1 MQTPLTWGRTGL
13 YDNAARHS
21 ARKPDIRGDCC
32 REAVYA
38 ILNWGNAK
46 KIGAIIVYRGGKIGL
61 FYKMD
66 LERVGKGWY
75 EVGPIR
81 PPSEGK
87 DHSLLLRVTRN
98 CPWNQCEFCR
108 TYKKQKYGARAVEEV
123 KADIDTVK
131 ALAEEIKSA
140 SWQIGMGGNVN
151 SEVITAMIKSN
162 PELYGENDEELVNRR
177 LNCLFSVAN
186 WLYSGGANV
195 FLQDANTPQMHTPEL
210 LEILFYLKEKFPG
223 IERITSYA
231 RSKTIARK
239 TDEQMRQLK
248 EAGLKRLHIGMESGL
263 DEVLEDVKKG
273 VTAEEQIIA
282 GKKTKAAGITLS
294 EYIMPGLGGRKWSER
309 HAVESARVLN
319 EIDADF
325 IRLRSFTPR
334 RNSPM
339 YEKVLAGQFSALNED
354 EVVAEI
360 GLFVKNLNCSSY
372 LISDQMVNLLWEI
385 EGRLPRDKE
394 AILKKIDNYLQKP
407 EHERLRICLDR
418 RLSAYVSISGFL
430 DHGLSAKVDEARRLI
445 DQKAPE
451 AGQKVREILDII
463 KPLFI

>member
-1 MQTPLTWGRTGL
+1 M
-13 YDNAARHS
+13 
-21 ARKPDIRGDCC
+21 
-32 REAVYA
+32 
-38 ILNWGNAK
+38 
-46 KIGAIIVYRGGKIGL
+46 YRDGKIGS

-66 LERVGKGWY
+66 LDRVGKGWF
-75 EVGPIR
+75 EIGPIR
-81 PPSEGK
+81 PPSEGR

-98 CPWNQCEFCR
+98 CPWNLCEFCR
-108 TYKKQKYGARAVEEV
+108 TYKKQKYSARTVEEV
-123 KADIDTVK
+123 KTDIDTVK

-140 SWQIGMGGNVN
+140 SWQIGMGGNVT

-162 PELYGENDEELVNRR
+162 PELYGIDDEELVNQR

-186 WLYSGGANV
+186 WLYSGGATV
-195 FLQDANTPQMHTPEL
+195 FLQDANTPQMRTPDL
-210 LEILFYLKEKFPG
+210 LEILVYLKEKFPG

-248 EAGLKRLHIGMESGL
+248 EAGLERLHIGMESGL

-282 GKKTKAAGITLS
+282 GQKTKAAGITLS

-319 EIDADF
+319 EINADF

-339 YEKVLAGQFSALNED
+339 YDKVLAGQFSILNED

-360 GLFVKNLNCSSY
+360 GLFVENLNCSSY

-385 EGRLPRDKE
+385 EGQLPQDKE
-394 AILKKIDNYLQKP
+394 AILKKINNHLQKP
-407 EHERLRICLDR
+407 EHERLKVWLDR
-418 RLSAYVSISGFL
+418 RLSAYMSISGFL
-430 DHGLSAKVDEARRLI
+430 NHSISAKVDEARRLI

-451 AGQKVREILDII
+451 ARQKVQEVLDYI